1 MTHAQ
6 KVELIF
12 TFFSRLAMIAIG
24 FMLFVK
30 YIVEKFDLD
39 APGASYVH
47 RRSRHKF
54 YDEMFSTNPS
64 TGFPCLPG
72 GIDASGTSWGSSR
85 NS

>member
-6 KVELIF
+6 KVE
-12 TFFSRLAMIAIG
+12 FFILFMSKVVILAIG
-24 FMLFVK
+24 FMFVVK